1 MVKGIDDRVRSSTL
15 KRLIA
20 GIQIEFIK
28 KGMNPPSAENIT
40 KAIIK
45 KYKITKEGI
54 LYDGFIKF

>member
-45 KYKITKEGI
+45 K
-54 LYDGFIKF
+54 